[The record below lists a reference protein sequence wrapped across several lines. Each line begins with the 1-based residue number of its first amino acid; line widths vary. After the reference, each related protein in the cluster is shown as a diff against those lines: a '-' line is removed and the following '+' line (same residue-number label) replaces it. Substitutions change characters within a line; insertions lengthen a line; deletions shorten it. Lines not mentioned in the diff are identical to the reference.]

1 MKSEQQSL
9 VLNMDQLIPKLK
21 SHIHCEEDMDDSM
34 LSFYIEQ
41 ARKYVENATGKQTD
55 YLVIM
60 VASIYYEYRVSEKEL
75 GDALD
80 AMTPFFVQEV
90 YSDAEETNQ

>member
-1 MKSEQQSL
+1 MDDWEL
-9 VLNMDQLIPKLK
+9 VDKLK
-21 SHIHCEEDMDDSM
+21 SHIRGDEGMDDDSM

-41 ARKYVENATGKQTD
+41 GKNYVQKATGKQTE

-60 VASIYYEYRVSEKEL
+60 CAGIFYEYRIAEKEL
-75 GDALD
+75 GEALD

-90 YSDAEETNQ
+90 FNDAEEDVEPI